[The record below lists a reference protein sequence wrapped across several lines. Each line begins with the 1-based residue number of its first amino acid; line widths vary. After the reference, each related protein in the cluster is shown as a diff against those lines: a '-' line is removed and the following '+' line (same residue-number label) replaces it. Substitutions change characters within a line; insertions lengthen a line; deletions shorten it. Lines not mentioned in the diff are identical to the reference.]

1 MSKKAKLITVGKGK
15 TEQRF
20 NGDYLRSISEE
31 LFIRQHPG
39 SDSNRLRKVW
49 KQANGFTVPNYEN
62 DDNKTEAKPKK
73 VKEAKSKENEA
84 SVK

>member
-1 MSKKAKLITVGKGK
+1 MSKKAKVIKVGKGK
-15 TEQRF
+15 SEQRF
-20 NGDYLRSISEE
+20 NGDYLRSISDE
-31 LFIRQHPG
+31 LFIRQHPA

-62 DDNKTEAKPKK
+62 DDNKTEAKPK
-73 VKEAKSKENEA
+73 VKEAKPKDKEA

>member
-1 MSKKAKLITVGKGK
+1 MSKKAKVIKVGKGK
-15 TEQRF
+15 SEQRF

-31 LFIRQHPG
+31 LFIRQHPA
-39 SDSNRLRKVW
+39 SDPNRLRKVW

-73 VKEAKSKENEA
+73 VKEAKSKDKEA

>member
-1 MSKKAKLITVGKGK
+1 MSKKAKTITVGKGK

-31 LFIRQHPG
+31 LFIRQHPT
-39 SDSNRLRKVW
+39 SDPNRLRKVW
-49 KQANGFTVPNYEN
+49 KQANGYSVPNYEN
-62 DDNKTEAKPKK
+62 DDKQKEAKPKK
-73 VKEAKSKENEA
+73 EAKSKDKEA